1 MVGSYTGYIR
11 WWVSRDLLLC
21 LILLVYIPELY
32 MHGYAVSWARRSQ
45 LFPDFNGISKQ
56 MVVCVWVHLNL
67 SIHTKNV
74 PKRVACCYEWLAIRP
89 YYSPFGQK
97 IFSCHTSISR
107 VSLVVNLQNSNC
119 IVQVGKFHCIIYNT
133 NLISNGSGIFVVCCV
148 VGLKPTGQYMPCW
161 PAVRA
166 IMPWGL

>member
-32 MHGYAVSWARRSQ
+32 MHGYAVSWARGSQ
-45 LFPDFNGISKQ
+45 FFLDLA
-56 MVVCVWVHLNL
+56 H
-67 SIHTKNV
+67 
-74 PKRVACCYEWLAIRP
+74 CYEWLAIRP
-89 YYSPFGQK
+89 YYLPFGRK

-166 IMPWGL
+166 IMPWGLWWMVATSIVLVTVEFLIIRTK